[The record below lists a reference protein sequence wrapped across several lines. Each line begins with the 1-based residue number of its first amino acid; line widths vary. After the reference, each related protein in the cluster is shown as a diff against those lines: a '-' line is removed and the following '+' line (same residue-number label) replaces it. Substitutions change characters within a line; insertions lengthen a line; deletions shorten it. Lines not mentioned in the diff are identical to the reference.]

1 MIDIIIM
8 SVCAVGTIAAA
19 VNANRTDS
27 FKGMLLWSII
37 GALELIVTILK
48 VIQIFAWLLL

>member
-1 MIDIIIM
+1 MIDIVIM
-8 SVCAVGTIAAA
+8 SVCAVSTIVAA

-27 FKGMLLWSII
+27 FKGMFLWSVI

-48 VIQIFAWLLL
+48 VMKIFA

>member
-8 SVCAVGTIAAA
+8 SVCAVATIVSA
-19 VNANRTDS
+19 VNATKVNS
-27 FKGMLLWSII
+27 ISGMLLWSII

-48 VIQIFAWLLL
+48 VMQIFA

>member
-8 SVCAVGTIAAA
+8 IVCAMSIIACA
-19 VNANRTDS
+19 VNATKINS
-27 FKGMLLWSII
+27 FSGMLLWSFI

-48 VIQIFAWLLL
+48 VIQVFA

>member
-37 GALELIVTILK
+37 GALELIITILK
-48 VIQIFAWLLL
+48 VMQIFA

>member
-8 SVCAVGTIAAA
+8 SVCAVGTIVAAA
-19 VNANRTDS
+19 NATKVES
-27 FKGMLLWSII
+27 FSNMLLWSII

-48 VIQIFAWLLL
+48 VIQVFA

>member
-8 SVCAVGTIAAA
+8 SVCAVSTIVAA

-27 FKGMLLWSII
+27 FNGMFLWSFI

-48 VIQIFAWLLL
+48 VIQVFA

>member
-8 SVCAVGTIAAA
+8 SVCAVGTIVSAG
-19 VNANRTDS
+19 NATKADS
-27 FKGMLLWSII
+27 FSGMLLWSII

-48 VIQIFAWLLL
+48 VIQVFI

>member
-8 SVCAVGTIAAA
+8 IVCAMSTIAAA

-27 FKGMLLWSII
+27 FKGMLIWSII
-37 GALELIVTILK
+37 GALELNVTILK
-48 VIQIFAWLLL
+48 VMKIFA